1 MHAACDHSDPEEAG
15 SQNEISGLSIWVSK
29 VEQVTGRDRVGV
41 AQRLLQRSPDPLARE
56 HDGARA
62 IRLLCNDVNCKYL
75 PEDPHSRGA
84 ERSGADAIVRV
95 DTESRPK
102 EVKAAGRVC

>member
-1 MHAACDHSDPEEAG
+1 MRLGRSDRSDPAEEAG
-15 SQNEISGLSIWVSK
+15 SQNEISGLCIWVSK

-56 HDGARA
+56 HDGARG

-84 ERSGADAIVRV
+84 EWR
-95 DTESRPK
+95 
-102 EVKAAGRVC
+102 GRDCARRHGK